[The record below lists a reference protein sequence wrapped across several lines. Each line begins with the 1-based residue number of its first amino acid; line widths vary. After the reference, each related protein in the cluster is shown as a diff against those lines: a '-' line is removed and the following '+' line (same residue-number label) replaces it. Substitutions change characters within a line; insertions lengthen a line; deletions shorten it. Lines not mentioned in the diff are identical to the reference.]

1 MMIDYTFQKPN
12 FIDSKQILDLYQ
24 SVGWLAY
31 AQQPQTTIEAL
42 NNSVVL
48 WVTENKK
55 LIGLCRGITDG
66 KTILYVQD
74 ILVNPT
80 YQGQHIGTDLVKRF
94 LEKYQDIGQ
103 TVLITD
109 PEDKTLAFYQSLK
122 FQEVKPSEYGRAFVM
137 DCRFN

>member
-1 MMIDYTFQKPN
+1 MIDYTFQKPN

-31 AQQPQTTIEAL
+31 VQQPQTTIEAL

-48 WVTENKK
+48 WAIENKK
-55 LIGLCRGITDG
+55 LVGLCRGITDD
-66 KTILYVQD
+66 KTILYIQD

-80 YQGQHIGTDLVKRF
+80 HQGQHIGTDLVKRF
-94 LEKYQDIGQ
+94 LKKYQDVGQ

-109 PEDKTLAFYQSLK
+109 PEDETLAFYQSLK
-122 FQEVKPSEYGRAFVM
+122 FQEVKPSGYGRAFVM